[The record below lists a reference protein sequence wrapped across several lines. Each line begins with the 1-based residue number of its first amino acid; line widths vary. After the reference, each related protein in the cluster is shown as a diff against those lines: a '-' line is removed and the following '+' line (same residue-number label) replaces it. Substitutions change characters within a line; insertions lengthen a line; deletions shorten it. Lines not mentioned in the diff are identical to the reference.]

1 MAHLTTF
8 RRYDFFFFYTE
19 TATRFIRENKYE
31 DALMK
36 CPAIFPNESERLKA
50 LSGYGLDDEQML
62 KSLDPVVHI
71 ASRMFDMPVA
81 AVNMIGNDHVFFAA
95 SIGVGEV
102 DMRRDVSFCA
112 HAITQSDVMVV
123 PDATLDER
131 FHDNPLVTGKTNL
144 RFYAGVP
151 LFSPEG
157 LALGALCVIDDRPHT
172 DFSLEDRQR
181 LQELAKMASDRLE
194 LRRIEV
200 STERTRP
207 PFEEYAG
214 SSSTPV
220 VWFDEHLQIIEWNEA
235 TATSHGYAVQD
246 KHVLQFDRLL
256 PEPDRAN
263 FRKLI
268 GRAIEAGSL
277 DRINIPT
284 EVNGLRKDGS
294 EFRFGFSLFG
304 WRDAGHMK
312 FEAILKDLTS
322 QQREEEELRQQAN
335 IDGLTGL
342 ANRGKFYRCVEEVLI
357 SPAPATVLMIDLDGF
372 KDVNDTLGHTLGD
385 AILREVASRL
395 TELAGSNDVV
405 ARIGGD
411 EFAILLVS
419 VFDAHTAMQLA
430 DTMITAIAQPINVDG
445 NEVRVAA
452 SCGVALAPA
461 QAQEA
466 LELVG
471 NADLA
476 LFKAKSS
483 GRGRVFMFV
492 PALRME
498 AMARRL
504 YGLELHRAVDKG
516 EFVLFYQ
523 PQISMSDGSVTGAEA
538 LIRWHHPERG
548 ILSPAAFLPALE
560 GGPLAATVGSWILN
574 EACAQ
579 AAYWRRS
586 GASRFRIGVNLFSA
600 QFRVGDL
607 ATEVFETLARHGL
620 PAEALELEVT
630 ENIVLDNDDI
640 VLGIL
645 HRLHEQG
652 VGIAFDDFGTG
663 YASLSLLKS
672 YPLSRIK
679 IDQSFVRGI
688 LTSRRDASVI
698 RAIIDMARNFDL
710 ETIAEGIETEAEYN
724 YLRSEKCDEGQG
736 YLFGKPM
743 SAPQFELM
751 LEIGNSAK
759 AIA

>member
-1 MAHLTTF
+1 
-8 RRYDFFFFYTE
+8 
-19 TATRFIRENKYE
+19 
-31 DALMK
+31 MK
-36 CPAIFPNESERLKA
+36 CPVIFSNESKRLKA
-50 LSGYGLDDEQML
+50 LSDYGLDEEKML
-62 KSLDPVVHI
+62 QSLDPVVHI

-81 AVNMIGNDHVFFAA
+81 AVNMIGSDHVFFAA
-95 SIGVGEV
+95 SVGVGKV

-112 HAITQSDVMVV
+112 HAITQTGVMVV

-131 FHDNPLVTGKTNL
+131 FHDNPLVTGDTNL

-151 LFSPEG
+151 LLSPDG

-172 DFSLEDRQR
+172 DFSQEDRQR
-181 LQELAKMASDRLE
+181 LAELAKMASDRLE

-200 STERTRP
+200 SSERTRP

-214 SSSTPV
+214 NSSSSV
-220 VWFDEHLQIIEWNEA
+220 IWFDEQLQIIEWNQAAA
-235 TATSHGYAVQD
+235 TAHGYTLRD
-246 KHVLQFDRLL
+246 KRALQFDMLL
-256 PEPDRAN
+256 PEGDRTG
-263 FRKLI
+263 FRELI
-268 GRAIEAGSL
+268 EQIIEARSL
-277 DRINIPT
+277 DHINIPT
-284 EVNGLRKDGS
+284 EANGLRKDGS

-312 FEAILKDLTS
+312 FEAILKDLS
-322 QQREEEELRQQAN
+322 AQQREEEELHQQAN

-342 ANRGKFYRCVEEVLI
+342 ANRGKFYRSVATMLI
-357 SPAPATVLMIDLDGF
+357 SPAPAAVLMIDLDGF

-385 AILREVASRL
+385 AILREVANRL
-395 TELAGSNDVV
+395 QQLTGSNDVV

-411 EFAILLVS
+411 EFGIMLANVTDS
-419 VFDAHTAMQLA
+419 TTAMQCA
-430 DTMITAIAQPINVDG
+430 NAMTTAIAQPINIDG
-445 NEVRVAA
+445 NEIRVAA

-466 LELVG
+466 LELVSD
-471 NADLA
+471 ADLA
-476 LFKAKSS
+476 LFKAKSI
-483 GRGRVFMFV
+483 GRGRVFLFV
-492 PALRME
+492 PTLRME

-516 EFVLFYQ
+516 EFLLFYQ
-523 PQISMSDGSVTGAEA
+523 PQISMIDGSITGAEA

-586 GASRFRIGVNLFSA
+586 GLPRFRIGINLCSA
-600 QFRVGDL
+600 QFRIGDL
-607 ATEVFETLARHGL
+607 AAEVIETLARHGL
-620 PAEALELEVT
+620 PAEALELEIT

-640 VLGIL
+640 VLEIL
-645 HRLHEQG
+645 QRLHQHG

-688 LTSRRDASVI
+688 LTSKRDASVV
-698 RAIIDMARNFDL
+698 RAIIDMAKNFDL

-724 YLRSEKCDEGQG
+724 YLRKEKCEEGQG

-751 LEIGNSAK
+751 FGIGSLNK

>member
-1 MAHLTTF
+1 
-8 RRYDFFFFYTE
+8 
-19 TATRFIRENKYE
+19 
-31 DALMK
+31 MK
-36 CPAIFPNESERLKA
+36 CPAKFANESARLNA
-50 LSGYGLDDEQML
+50 LADYGLDQEQML
-62 KSLDPVVHI
+62 QSLDPVVRI

-81 AVNMIGNDHVFFAA
+81 AVNMIGSDHVFFAA
-95 SIGVGEV
+95 SVGVGEV

-131 FHDNPLVTGKTNL
+131 FHDNPLVVGEANL

-151 LFSPEG
+151 LLSPDG
-157 LALGALCVIDDRPHT
+157 LALGALCVIDDRPHS
-172 DFSLEDRQR
+172 DFSQEDRQR
-181 LQELAKMASDRLE
+181 LWELAKMAADRLE

-200 STERTRP
+200 STERSRP
-207 PFEEYAG
+207 PFHEYAG
-214 SSSTPV
+214 SSSSAV
-220 VWFDEHLQIIEWNEA
+220 IWFDEQLQVIEWNNAAAEV
-235 TATSHGYAVQD
+235 SGYKLED
-246 KHVLQFDRLL
+246 KNALQFDLLL
-256 PEPDRAN
+256 PERDRAH
-263 FRKLI
+263 FRALI
-268 GRAIEAGSL
+268 TQAIDAYSL
-277 DRINIPT
+277 DQINIPT
-284 EVNGLRKDGS
+284 EVTGLRKDGS
-294 EFRFGFSLFG
+294 EFRFSFALFG
-304 WRDAGHMK
+304 WRDGGHMK
-312 FEAILKDLTS
+312 FEAVLKDLS
-322 QQREEEELRQQAN
+322 AQQREEEALRQQAN

-342 ANRGKFYRCVEEVLI
+342 ANRGKFYRSVEEILI

-385 AILREVASRL
+385 AILCEVANRL
-395 TELAGSNDVV
+395 SQLVSSEDLV

-411 EFAILLVS
+411 EFAILLANVT
-419 VFDAHTAMQLA
+419 DAATAMHVADAVLA
-430 DTMITAIAQPINVDG
+430 AIAQPINVDG

-452 SCGVALAPA
+452 SCGVALAPT

-476 LFKAKSS
+476 LFKAKSN
-483 GRGRVFMFV
+483 GRGRVFLFV

-516 EFVLFYQ
+516 EFLLFYQ
-523 PQISMSDGSVTGAEA
+523 PQINMADGTITGAEA
-538 LIRWHHPERG
+538 LIRWLHPERG
-548 ILSPAAFLPALE
+548 LLTPAAFLPALE
-560 GGPLAATVGSWILN
+560 GGPLAATVGSWILD

-586 GASRFRIGVNLFSA
+586 GAPDFRIGVNLCSA

-607 ATEVFETLARHGL
+607 AAEVMETLARHGL

-640 VLGIL
+640 VLEIL
-645 HRLHEQG
+645 QRLHQQG

-663 YASLSLLKS
+663 YASLSLLKT

-688 LTSRRDASVI
+688 LTSKRDASVV

-710 ETIAEGIETEAEYN
+710 EVIAEGIETQAEYN
-724 YLRSEKCDEGQG
+724 YLRREQCDEGQG
-736 YLFGKPM
+736 YLFGAPM
-743 SAPQFELM
+743 PVSQFEL
-751 LEIGNSAK
+751 LLGIGSSLK

>member
-1 MAHLTTF
+1 
-8 RRYDFFFFYTE
+8 
-19 TATRFIRENKYE
+19 
-31 DALMK
+31 MK

-50 LSGYGLDDEQML
+50 LSGYGLDEEQIL

-95 SIGVGEV
+95 SVGIGKV

-112 HAITQSDVMVV
+112 HAITQTDIMVV

-131 FHDNPLVTGKTNL
+131 FHDNPLVTGDTNL
-144 RFYAGVP
+144 RFYAGAP

-157 LALGALCVIDDRPHT
+157 LALGALCVIDDRPHN
-172 DFSLEDRQR
+172 DFSQEDRQR
-181 LQELAKMASDRLE
+181 LQELAKMAADRME

-214 SSSTPV
+214 NSSTPV
-220 VWFDEHLQIIEWNEA
+220 VWFDEYLQIIEWNQA
-235 TATSHGYAVQD
+235 AASTHGYQLRD
-246 KHVLQFDRLL
+246 KRALQFDLLL
-256 PEPDRAN
+256 PEPDRAH
-263 FRKLI
+263 FRELI
-268 GRAIEAGSL
+268 GQAIEAGSL
-277 DRINIPT
+277 NQIAIPA
-284 EVNGLRKDGS
+284 EANGLRYDGS

-312 FEAILKDLTS
+312 FEAILKDLTL
-322 QQREEEELRQQAN
+322 QQREEDELRQQAN
-335 IDGLTGL
+335 LDGLTGL
-342 ANRGKFYRCVEEVLI
+342 ANRGKFYRCVEDVLI
-357 SPAPATVLMIDLDGF
+357 SPTPATVLMIDLDGF

-385 AILREVASRL
+385 AILREVAKRL
-395 TELAGSNDVV
+395 QQLAGSNDLV

-411 EFAILLVS
+411 EFAIMLANVTDS
-419 VFDAHTAMQLA
+419 HAAMQRA
-430 DTMITAIAQPINVDG
+430 EAMIAAIAQPITIDG

-452 SCGVALAPA
+452 SCGVALAPT

-476 LFKAKSS
+476 LFKAKNV

-523 PQISMSDGSVTGAEA
+523 PQISMVDGSITGAEA

-560 GGPLAATVGSWILN
+560 GGPLAATVGTWILN

-586 GASRFRIGVNLFSA
+586 GAPRFRIGVNLCSA

-607 ATEVFETLARHGL
+607 ATEVMEILTHHGL

-640 VLGIL
+640 VLEIL
-645 HRLHEQG
+645 QRLHEQG

-688 LTSRRDASVI
+688 LTSKRDASVI
-698 RAIIDMARNFDL
+698 RAIIDMAKSFDL
-710 ETIAEGIETEAEYN
+710 ETIAEGIEGEAEYN
-724 YLRSEKCDEGQG
+724 YLRNEKCDEGQG
-736 YLFGKPM
+736 YFFGKPM
-743 SAPQFELM
+743 SAPQLEL
-751 LEIGNSAK
+751 LLGIGNATR

>member
-1 MAHLTTF
+1 
-8 RRYDFFFFYTE
+8 
-19 TATRFIRENKYE
+19 
-31 DALMK
+31 MK
-36 CPAIFPNESERLKA
+36 CPAILPNESERLQA

-81 AVNMIGNDHVFFAA
+81 AVNIICNDHVFFAA
-95 SIGVGEV
+95 SVGVGDV

-112 HAITQSDVMVV
+112 HAINQTNVMVV

-131 FHDNPLVTGKTNL
+131 FHDNPLVTGDTNL

-151 LFSPEG
+151 LFSPKG
-157 LALGALCVIDDRPHT
+157 LALGALCVMDDKPHT
-172 DFSLEDRQR
+172 DFSTEDRQR

-200 STERTRP
+200 STERSRP

-214 SSSTPV
+214 NSSTPV
-220 VWFDEHLQIIEWNEA
+220 IWFDEHLQILEWNQA
-235 TATSHGYAVQD
+235 AACTHGYQLRD
-246 KHVLQFDRLL
+246 KRALQFDLLL
-256 PEPDRAN
+256 PERERAN
-263 FRKLI
+263 FHELI
-268 GRAIEAGSL
+268 GQAIEAGSL
-277 DRINIPT
+277 DNIPIPT
-284 EVNGLRKDGS
+284 EATGLRYDDS
-294 EFRFGFSLFG
+294 EFRFGFSLFC

-322 QQREEEELRQQAN
+322 QQREKDELRLQAN
-335 IDGLTGL
+335 LDGLTGL
-342 ANRGKFYRCVEEVLI
+342 PNRGKFYRCVEQVLTC
-357 SPAPATVLMIDLDGF
+357 PAPATVFMIDLDGF
-372 KDVNDTLGHTLGD
+372 KDINDTLGHTLGD
-385 AILREVASRL
+385 SILREVAKRL
-395 TELAGSNDVV
+395 QQLVSSDDLV

-411 EFAILLVS
+411 EFAIMLANVGDSCAALQQ
-419 VFDAHTAMQLA
+419 AEAMIA
-430 DTMITAIAQPINVDG
+430 AIAQPIHVDG
-445 NEVRVAA
+445 NEIHITA
-452 SCGVALAPA
+452 SCGAAIAPT

-476 LFKAKSS
+476 LFKAKNV
-483 GRGRVFMFV
+483 GRGRAFMFV

-504 YGLELHRAVDKG
+504 HGLELHRAVDKG

-523 PQISMSDGSVTGAEA
+523 PQISMVDGSVTGAEA
-538 LIRWHHPERG
+538 LIRWNHPERG
-548 ILSPAAFLPALE
+548 ILSPAVFLPALE
-560 GGPLAATVGSWILN
+560 SGPLAATVGSWILN

-586 GASRFRIGVNLFSA
+586 GAPRFRIGVNLFSA
-600 QFRVGDL
+600 QFCVGDL
-607 ATEVFETLARHGL
+607 AGETMEILARHGL

-630 ENIVLDNDDI
+630 ENIVLDNNDI
-640 VLGIL
+640 VLNIL
-645 HRLHEQG
+645 QRLHERG

-663 YASLSLLKS
+663 YASLSLLKT

-688 LTSRRDASVI
+688 LTSKRDASVI
-698 RAIIDMARNFDL
+698 HAIIDMAKSFDL
-710 ETIAEGIETEAEYN
+710 ETVAEGIETEAEYN
-724 YLRSEKCDEGQG
+724 CLRNEQCDEGQG

-743 SAPQFELM
+743 SATQFGL
-751 LEIGNSAK
+751 LLGIGNAAR
-759 AIA
+759 AIAD

>member
-1 MAHLTTF
+1 
-8 RRYDFFFFYTE
+8 
-19 TATRFIRENKYE
+19 
-31 DALMK
+31 MK
-36 CPAIFPNESERLKA
+36 CPAIFPNESERLQA
-50 LSGYGLDDEQML
+50 LSNYGLNEEQML
-62 KSLDPVVHI
+62 TSLDPVVRI

-81 AVNMIGNDHVFFAA
+81 AVNMIGSDHVFFAA
-95 SIGVGEV
+95 SVGVGKV

-112 HAITQSDVMVV
+112 HAITQTDVMVV

-131 FHDNPLVTGKTNL
+131 FHDNPLVTGTTNL

-157 LALGALCVIDDRPHT
+157 LALGALCVIDDRAHT
-172 DFSLEDRQR
+172 DFSQEDRQR
-181 LQELAKMASDRLE
+181 LQELAKMAADRLE

-200 STERTRP
+200 SAERTRP

-214 SSSTPV
+214 NSSTPV
-220 VWFDEHLQIIEWNEA
+220 IWFDEHLQIIEWNQA
-235 TATSHGYAVQD
+235 AASAHGYQRRD
-246 KHVLQFDRLL
+246 KRALQFDLLL
-256 PEPDRAN
+256 PERERAN
-263 FRKLI
+263 FQELI
-268 GRAIEAGSL
+268 GQAIEAGSL
-277 DRINIPT
+277 DQIAIPT
-284 EVNGLRKDGS
+284 EATGLRYDDS

-322 QQREEEELRQQAN
+322 QQREEDELRQQAN

-342 ANRGKFYRCVEEVLI
+342 ANRGKFYRCVEDVLI

-385 AILREVASRL
+385 AILREVANRL
-395 TELAGSNDVV
+395 QQLASNNDLV

-411 EFAILLVS
+411 EFAIVLANVTDS
-419 VFDAHTAMQLA
+419 HTAMQRA
-430 DTMITAIAQPINVDG
+430 EAMIAAIAQPINVDG
-445 NEVRVAA
+445 NDVRVAA

-476 LFKAKSS
+476 LFKAKNI

-498 AMARRL
+498 AMARRR

-523 PQISMSDGSVTGAEA
+523 PQVSMVDGSITGAEA

-548 ILSPAAFLPALE
+548 ILAPAAFLPALE
-560 GGPLAATVGSWILN
+560 GGPLAATVGDWILN

-586 GASRFRIGVNLFSA
+586 GAARFRIGVNLCSA

-607 ATEVFETLARHGL
+607 ATDVMETLARHGL

-645 HRLHEQG
+645 QRLHEQG

-688 LTSRRDASVI
+688 LVSKRDASVI
-698 RAIIDMARNFDL
+698 RAIIDMAKSFDL
-710 ETIAEGIETEAEYN
+710 ETIAEGIEGEAEYN
-724 YLRSEKCDEGQG
+724 YLRNEKCDEGQG
-736 YLFGKPM
+736 YFFGKPM
-743 SAPQFELM
+743 SAPQFEL
-751 LEIGNSAK
+751 LLGIGAAAR

>member
-1 MAHLTTF
+1 
-8 RRYDFFFFYTE
+8 
-19 TATRFIRENKYE
+19 
-31 DALMK
+31 MK
-36 CPAIFPNESERLKA
+36 CPAIFPNESERLRA
-50 LSGYGLDDEQML
+50 LSSYGLDDEQML

-81 AVNMIGNDHVFFAA
+81 AVNMIGSDHVFFAA
-95 SIGVGEV
+95 SVGVGDV

-112 HAITQSDVMVV
+112 HAIAQFEVMVV

-131 FHDNPLVTGKTNL
+131 FHDNPLVTGDANL

-151 LFSPEG
+151 LLSPDG
-157 LALGALCVIDDRPHT
+157 LALGALCVIDDRPHN
-172 DFSLEDRQR
+172 DFSQEDRQR
-181 LQELAKMASDRLE
+181 LVELAKMASDRLE

-220 VWFDEHLQIIEWNEA
+220 IWFDEYLQIIEWNHA
-235 TATSHGYAVQD
+235 AAASHGYALHD
-246 KHVLQFDRLL
+246 RKALQFDLLL
-256 PEPDRAN
+256 PECDRAN
-263 FRKLI
+263 FRELI
-268 GRAIEAGSL
+268 VQAIDAGSL
-277 DRINIPT
+277 DKIVIPQDA
-284 EVNGLRKDGS
+284 NGLRNDGS
-294 EFRFGFSLFG
+294 EFRFGLSLFG

-312 FEAILKDLTS
+312 FEAVLKDLTS
-322 QQREEEELRQQAN
+322 QQREREELRQQAN

-342 ANRGKFYRCVEEVLI
+342 ANRGKFYHCVEETLI

-385 AILREVASRL
+385 SILREVANRL
-395 TELAGSNDVV
+395 QTLANDDDVV

-411 EFAILLVS
+411 EFAIMLSQVTDS
-419 VFDAHTAMQLA
+419 HAAMQRA
-430 DTMITAIAQPINVDG
+430 EAMIAAIAQPITIDG
-445 NEVRVAA
+445 NDVRVAA
-452 SCGVALAPA
+452 SCGVALAPT

-466 LELVG
+466 LELIG

-476 LFKAKSS
+476 LFKAKTV

-523 PQISMSDGSVTGAEA
+523 PQISMTDGSITGAEA

-586 GASRFRIGVNLFSA
+586 GAPRFRIGINLCSA

-607 ATEVFETLARHGL
+607 TTEVMEILTRHGL

-645 HRLHEQG
+645 QRLQEQG

-688 LTSRRDASVI
+688 LTSKRDASVI
-698 RAIIDMARNFDL
+698 RAIIDMAKSFEL

-724 YLRSEKCDEGQG
+724 YLRKEKCDEGQG

-743 SAPQFELM
+743 SALQLEL
-751 LEIGNSAK
+751 LLGIGKSAR
-759 AIA
+759 ASA

>member
-1 MAHLTTF
+1 
-8 RRYDFFFFYTE
+8 
-19 TATRFIRENKYE
+19 
-31 DALMK
+31 MK
-36 CPAIFPNESERLKA
+36 CPAKFANESARLNA
-50 LSGYGLDDEQML
+50 LADYGLDQEQML
-62 KSLDPVVHI
+62 QSLDPVVRI

-81 AVNMIGNDHVFFAA
+81 AVNMIGSDHVFFAA
-95 SIGVGEV
+95 SVGVGEV

-131 FHDNPLVTGKTNL
+131 FHDNPLVVGEANL

-151 LFSPEG
+151 LLSPDG
-157 LALGALCVIDDRPHT
+157 LALGALCVIDDRPHS
-172 DFSLEDRQR
+172 DFSQEDRQR
-181 LQELAKMASDRLE
+181 LWELAKMAADRLE

-200 STERTRP
+200 STERSRP
-207 PFEEYAG
+207 PFHEYAG
-214 SSSTPV
+214 SSSSAV
-220 VWFDEHLQIIEWNEA
+220 IWFDEQLQVIEWNNAAAEV
-235 TATSHGYAVQD
+235 SGYKLED
-246 KHVLQFDRLL
+246 KNALQFDLLL
-256 PEPDRAN
+256 PERDRAH
-263 FRKLI
+263 FRALI
-268 GRAIEAGSL
+268 TQAIDAYSL
-277 DRINIPT
+277 EQINIPT
-284 EVNGLRKDGS
+284 EVTGLRKDGS
-294 EFRFGFSLFG
+294 EFRFSFALFG
-304 WRDAGHMK
+304 WRDGGHMK
-312 FEAILKDLTS
+312 FEAVLKDLS
-322 QQREEEELRQQAN
+322 AQQREEEALRQQAN

-342 ANRGKFYRCVEEVLI
+342 ANRGKFYRSVEEILI

-385 AILREVASRL
+385 AILCEVANRL
-395 TELAGSNDVV
+395 SQLVSSEDLV

-411 EFAILLVS
+411 EFAILLANVT
-419 VFDAHTAMQLA
+419 DAATAMHVADAVLA
-430 DTMITAIAQPINVDG
+430 AIAQPINVDG

-452 SCGVALAPA
+452 SCGVALAPT

-476 LFKAKSS
+476 LFKAKSN
-483 GRGRVFMFV
+483 GRGRVFLFV

-516 EFVLFYQ
+516 EFLLFYQ
-523 PQISMSDGSVTGAEA
+523 PQINMADGTITGAEA
-538 LIRWHHPERG
+538 LIRWLHPERG
-548 ILSPAAFLPALE
+548 LLTPAAFLPALE
-560 GGPLAATVGSWILN
+560 GGPLAATVGSWILD

-586 GASRFRIGVNLFSA
+586 GAPDFRIGVNLCSA

-607 ATEVFETLARHGL
+607 AAEVMETLARHGL

-640 VLGIL
+640 VLEIL
-645 HRLHEQG
+645 QRLHQQG

-663 YASLSLLKS
+663 YASLSLLKT

-688 LTSRRDASVI
+688 LTSKRDASVV

-710 ETIAEGIETEAEYN
+710 EVIAEGIETQAEYN
-724 YLRSEKCDEGQG
+724 YLRREQCDEGQG
-736 YLFGKPM
+736 YLFGAPM
-743 SAPQFELM
+743 PVSQFEL
-751 LEIGNSAK
+751 LLGIGSSLK

>member
-1 MAHLTTF
+1 
-8 RRYDFFFFYTE
+8 
-19 TATRFIRENKYE
+19 
-31 DALMK
+31 MK
-36 CPAIFPNESERLKA
+36 CPAKFPNESARLNA
-50 LSGYGLDDEQML
+50 LADYGLDQEQML
-62 KSLDPVVHI
+62 QSLDPVVRI

-81 AVNMIGNDHVFFAA
+81 AVNMIGSDHVFFAA
-95 SIGVGEV
+95 SVGVGDV

-131 FHDNPLVTGKTNL
+131 FHDNPLVVGEANL

-151 LFSPEG
+151 LLSPDG
-157 LALGALCVIDDRPHT
+157 LALGALCVIDDRPHS
-172 DFSLEDRQR
+172 DFSREDRQR
-181 LQELAKMASDRLE
+181 LLELAKMAADRLE

-200 STERTRP
+200 STERSRP
-207 PFEEYAG
+207 PFHEYAG
-214 SSSTPV
+214 SSSSAV
-220 VWFDEHLQIIEWNEA
+220 IWFDEQLQIIEWNNAAAEV
-235 TATSHGYAVQD
+235 SGYRLED
-246 KHVLQFDRLL
+246 KNALQFDLLL
-256 PEPDRAN
+256 PERDRAH
-263 FRKLI
+263 FRALI
-268 GRAIEAGSL
+268 TQAIDAYSL
-277 DRINIPT
+277 DQINIPT
-284 EVNGLRKDGS
+284 EVTWLRKDGS
-294 EFRFGFSLFG
+294 EFRFSFALFG
-304 WRDAGHMK
+304 WRDGGHMK
-312 FEAILKDLTS
+312 FEAVLKDLS
-322 QQREEEELRQQAN
+322 AQQREEEALRQQAN

-342 ANRGKFYRCVEEVLI
+342 ANRGKFYRSVEEILI

-385 AILREVASRL
+385 AILCEVANRL
-395 TELAGSNDVV
+395 SQLVSSEDLV

-411 EFAILLVS
+411 EFAILLANVT
-419 VFDAHTAMQLA
+419 DAATAMHVADAVLA
-430 DTMITAIAQPINVDG
+430 AIAQPINVDG

-452 SCGVALAPA
+452 SCGVALAPT

-476 LFKAKSS
+476 LFKAKSN
-483 GRGRVFMFV
+483 GRGRVFLFV

-516 EFVLFYQ
+516 EFLLFYQ
-523 PQISMSDGSVTGAEA
+523 PQINMADGTITGAEA
-538 LIRWHHPERG
+538 LIRWLHPERG
-548 ILSPAAFLPALE
+548 LLTPAAFLPALE
-560 GGPLAATVGSWILN
+560 GGPLAATVGSWILD

-586 GASRFRIGVNLFSA
+586 GAPDFRIGVNLCSA

-607 ATEVFETLARHGL
+607 AAEVMETLARHGL

-640 VLGIL
+640 VLEIL
-645 HRLHEQG
+645 QRLHQQG

-663 YASLSLLKS
+663 YASLSLLKT

-688 LTSRRDASVI
+688 LTSKRDASVV

-710 ETIAEGIETEAEYN
+710 EVIAEGIETQAEYN
-724 YLRSEKCDEGQG
+724 YLRREQCDEGQG
-736 YLFGKPM
+736 YLFGAPM
-743 SAPQFELM
+743 PVSQFEL
-751 LEIGNSAK
+751 LLGIGSSLK

>member
-1 MAHLTTF
+1 
-8 RRYDFFFFYTE
+8 
-19 TATRFIRENKYE
+19 
-31 DALMK
+31 MK
-36 CPAIFPNESERLKA
+36 CPAIFANEPERLKA
-50 LSGYGLDDEQML
+50 LASYGLDQEQML
-62 KSLDPVVHI
+62 QSLDPVVHI
-71 ASRMFDMPVA
+71 AARMFDMPVA
-81 AVNMIGNDHVFFAA
+81 AVNMIGSDHVFFAA
-95 SIGVGEV
+95 SVGVGEV

-112 HAITQSDVMVV
+112 HAITQREVMVV

-131 FHDNPLVTGKTNL
+131 FFDNPLVTGDANL

-151 LFSPEG
+151 LFSPNG

-172 DFSLEDRQR
+172 DFSQEDQQR

-200 STERTRP
+200 SSDRTRP

-220 VWFDEHLQIIEWNEA
+220 IWFDEHLQIIEWNHAAA
-235 TATSHGYAVQD
+235 TAHGYQLRDRRA
-246 KHVLQFDRLL
+246 LQFDLL
-256 PEPDRAN
+256 LSEPERAK
-263 FRKLI
+263 FRDLI
-268 GRAIEAGSL
+268 VQAIEAGSL
-277 DRINIPT
+277 EHINFPEEI
-284 EVNGLRKDGS
+284 NGLRYDGS

-304 WRDAGHMK
+304 WRDANHMK

-322 QQREEEELRQQAN
+322 QQHEEEQLRLQAN

-342 ANRGKFYRCVEEVLI
+342 ANRGKFYRNVESILI
-357 SPAPATVLMIDLDGF
+357 NAAPATVLMIDLDGF

-385 AILREVASRL
+385 DILREVARRL
-395 TELAGSNDVV
+395 QQLAHRDDLV

-411 EFAILLVS
+411 EFAILLTNVTDS
-419 VFDAHTAMQLA
+419 TTAVQRA
-430 DTMITAIAQPINVDG
+430 EAIVRAIARPIAIDG
-445 NEVRVAA
+445 KEVRVAA
-452 SCGVALAPA
+452 SCGVALAPM

-466 LELVG
+466 LELVS

-476 LFKAKSS
+476 LFKAKSG
-483 GRGRVFMFV
+483 GRGRVFLFV

-498 AMARRL
+498 AMARRR
-504 YGLELHRAVDKG
+504 YGLELHRAVDRG

-523 PQISMSDGSVTGAEA
+523 PQINLFDGSITGAEA
-538 LIRWHHPERG
+538 LIRWRHPERG

-560 GGPLAATVGSWILN
+560 GGPLASTVGSWILN

-586 GASRFRIGVNLFSA
+586 GAPRFRIGVNLSSA

-607 ATEVFETLARHGL
+607 AAEVKEVLAHHGL

-640 VLGIL
+640 VLEVL

-679 IDQSFVRGI
+679 IDQSFVRGL
-688 LTSRRDASVI
+688 LTSKRDASVI
-698 RAIIDMARNFDL
+698 RAILDMAKSFDL

-724 YLRSEKCDEGQG
+724 YLRNEKCDEGQG

-743 SAPQFELM
+743 PAPQFEL
-751 LEIGNSAK
+751 LLGIRAAAR

>member
-1 MAHLTTF
+1 
-8 RRYDFFFFYTE
+8 
-19 TATRFIRENKYE
+19 
-31 DALMK
+31 MK
-36 CPAIFPNESERLKA
+36 CPAKFPNESARLNA
-50 LSGYGLDDEQML
+50 LADYGLDQEQML
-62 KSLDPVVHI
+62 QSLDPVVRI

-81 AVNMIGNDHVFFAA
+81 AVNMIGSDHVFFAA
-95 SIGVGEV
+95 SVGVGDV

-131 FHDNPLVTGKTNL
+131 FHDNPLVVGQANL

-151 LFSPEG
+151 LLSPDG
-157 LALGALCVIDDRPHT
+157 LALGALCVIDDRPHS
-172 DFSLEDRQR
+172 DFSQEDRQR
-181 LQELAKMASDRLE
+181 LLELAKMAADRLE

-200 STERTRP
+200 STERSRP
-207 PFEEYAG
+207 PFHEYAG
-214 SSSTPV
+214 SSSSAV
-220 VWFDEHLQIIEWNEA
+220 IWFDEQLQIIEWNNAAAEV
-235 TATSHGYAVQD
+235 SGYRLED
-246 KHVLQFDRLL
+246 KNALQFDLLL
-256 PEPDRAN
+256 PERDRAH
-263 FRKLI
+263 FRALI
-268 GRAIEAGSL
+268 TQAIDAYSL
-277 DRINIPT
+277 DQINIPT
-284 EVNGLRKDGS
+284 EVTGLRKDGS
-294 EFRFGFSLFG
+294 EFRFSFALFG
-304 WRDAGHMK
+304 WRDGGHMK
-312 FEAILKDLTS
+312 FEAVLKDLS
-322 QQREEEELRQQAN
+322 AQQREEEALRQQAN

-342 ANRGKFYRCVEEVLI
+342 ANRGKFYRSVEEILI

-385 AILREVASRL
+385 AILCEVANRL
-395 TELAGSNDVV
+395 SQLVSSEDLV

-411 EFAILLVS
+411 EFAILLANVT
-419 VFDAHTAMQLA
+419 DAATAMHVADAVLA
-430 DTMITAIAQPINVDG
+430 AIAQPINVDG

-452 SCGVALAPA
+452 SCGVALAPT

-476 LFKAKSS
+476 LFKAKSN
-483 GRGRVFMFV
+483 GRGRVFLFV

-516 EFVLFYQ
+516 EFLLFYQ
-523 PQISMSDGSVTGAEA
+523 PQINMADGTITGAEA
-538 LIRWHHPERG
+538 LIRWLHPERG
-548 ILSPAAFLPALE
+548 LLTPAAFLPALE
-560 GGPLAATVGSWILN
+560 GGPLAATVGSWILD

-586 GASRFRIGVNLFSA
+586 GVPEFRIGVNLCSA

-607 ATEVFETLARHGL
+607 AAEVMETLARHGL

-640 VLGIL
+640 VLEIL
-645 HRLHEQG
+645 QRLHQQG

-663 YASLSLLKS
+663 YASLSLLKT

-688 LTSRRDASVI
+688 LTSKRDASVV

-710 ETIAEGIETEAEYN
+710 EVIAEGIETQAEYN
-724 YLRSEKCDEGQG
+724 YLRREQCDEGQG
-736 YLFGKPM
+736 YLFGAPM
-743 SAPQFELM
+743 PVSQFEL
-751 LEIGNSAK
+751 LLGIGSSLK

>member
-1 MAHLTTF
+1 
-8 RRYDFFFFYTE
+8 
-19 TATRFIRENKYE
+19 
-31 DALMK
+31 MK

-50 LSGYGLDDEQML
+50 LSNYGLDEEQQL

-81 AVNMIGNDHVFFAA
+81 AVNMIGSDHVFFAA
-95 SIGVGEV
+95 SVGVGEV

-131 FHDNPLVTGKTNL
+131 FHDNPLVTGDANL

-151 LFSPEG
+151 LFSPNG
-157 LALGALCVIDDRPHT
+157 LALGALCVIDDKPHT
-172 DFSLEDRQR
+172 DFSQEDRQR
-181 LQELAKMASDRLE
+181 LFELAKMAADRLE

-200 STERTRP
+200 SAERTRP
-207 PFEEYAG
+207 PFEDYAG
-214 SSSTPV
+214 GSATPV
-220 VWFDEHLQIIEWNEA
+220 IWFDEHLQIIEWNHAAA
-235 TATSHGYAVQD
+235 TAHGYQLRD
-246 KHVLQFDRLL
+246 KKALQFDLLL
-256 PEPDRAN
+256 PERDRAN
-263 FRKLI
+263 FRELI
-268 GRAIEAGSL
+268 GQAIEAGSL
-277 DRINIPT
+277 DQIDIPI
-284 EVNGLRKDGS
+284 EANGLRYDDS
-294 EFRFGFSLFG
+294 EFRFGFALFG

-312 FEAILKDLTS
+312 FEAIIKDLTS

-342 ANRGKFYRCVEEVLI
+342 ANRGKFYRCVEEILL

-385 AILREVASRL
+385 AILREVANRL
-395 TELAGSNDVV
+395 QKLASGDDLV

-411 EFAILLVS
+411 EFAILLANETDS
-419 VFDAHTAMQLA
+419 RTAMQRA
-430 DTMITAIAQPINVDG
+430 DAMISAIAQPITIDG
-445 NEVRVAA
+445 NEVRVGA
-452 SCGVALAPA
+452 SCGVALAPT

-523 PQISMSDGSVTGAEA
+523 PQISMVDGSITGAEA

-586 GASRFRIGVNLFSA
+586 GAPRFRIGVNLCGA

-607 ATEVFETLARHGL
+607 PTEVMETLARHGL

-630 ENIVLDNDDI
+630 ENIVLDKDDI

-645 HRLHEQG
+645 QRLHEQG

-688 LTSRRDASVI
+688 LTSKRDASVI
-698 RAIIDMARNFDL
+698 RAIIDMAKSFDL
-710 ETIAEGIETEAEYN
+710 ETIAEGIETEAQYN
-724 YLRSEKCDEGQG
+724 YLRNEKCDEGQG

-751 LEIGNSAK
+751 SGIGNAVK